1 MKTEPTW
8 HLRMNLAHDERRS
21 LRTRSPGERKTDR
34 PSHVADRDQPRTP
47 TTKTRKA
54 HETGHNRSHHA
65 GSTTFAFL
73 HVKSFQK
80 ETMAKSSSSSS
91 AAAVARKATSAGS
104 GGSKKRQRK
113 EVQVVKCPSAFPDF
127 RSIDGS
133 TRRSSNSSSAAAS
146 LRGASSYAT
155 ASGNEI
161 DMDEAIREV
170 HALGS
175 TGFAGKQARKHKE
188 AQYKAVTGR
197 DMKRQKVPLP
207 IVRGIKKK
215 RAEREARAEAEQK
228 EAGVVTSTNSKK
240 NRDRQKAKAYSQERR
255 KSDSMRM
262 AYGPSPDV
270 GFMKG
275 GVLRVKR
282 DGRK

>member
-1 MKTEPTW
+1 MENALHAN
-8 HLRMNLAHDERRS
+8 HLAGITAS
-21 LRTRSPGERKTDR
+21 TFLR
-34 PSHVADRDQPRTP
+34 V
-47 TTKTRKA
+47 
-54 HETGHNRSHHA
+54 HA
-65 GSTTFAFL
+65 
-73 HVKSFQK
+73 KPFQII
-80 ETMAKSSSSSS
+80 MAKSSS
-91 AAAVARKATSAGS
+91 AVARKATSAGSS

-113 EVQVVKCPSAFPDF
+113 EVQVVMCPSAFPDF

-133 TRRSSNSSSAAAS
+133 TRRSPNSSSGAAAYR
-146 LRGASSYAT
+146 RGAPSHAT
-155 ASGNEI
+155 ASSNEI

-175 TGFAGKQARKHKE
+175 TGFAGKQARRHKE
-188 AQYKAVTGR
+188 AQYKALTGG

-207 IVRGIKKK
+207 IVRAIKKK

>member
-1 MKTEPTW
+1 
-8 HLRMNLAHDERRS
+8 
-21 LRTRSPGERKTDR
+21 
-34 PSHVADRDQPRTP
+34 
-47 TTKTRKA
+47 
-54 HETGHNRSHHA
+54 
-65 GSTTFAFL
+65 
-73 HVKSFQK
+73 
-80 ETMAKSSSSSS
+80 MAKSSSSAAAARKVAS
-91 AAAVARKATSAGS
+91 AAS

-113 EVQVVKCPSAFPDF
+113 EVQVVMCPSAFPDF

-133 TRRSSNSSSAAAS
+133 TRRLANSSSSGGASAAAVR
-146 LRGASSYAT
+146 RGGRDGKSSASAAAGGYA
-155 ASGNEI
+155 I

-188 AQYKAVTGR
+188 AQYKALTGR

-215 RAEREARAEAEQK
+215 RAEREARAEAEQR
-228 EAGVVTSTNSKK
+228 EAGVITSTNSKK
-240 NRDRQKAKAYSQERR
+240 DRDRKKAKAYSQERR
-255 KSDSMRM
+255 KSDSMRT

>member
-1 MKTEPTW
+1 
-8 HLRMNLAHDERRS
+8 
-21 LRTRSPGERKTDR
+21 
-34 PSHVADRDQPRTP
+34 
-47 TTKTRKA
+47 
-54 HETGHNRSHHA
+54 
-65 GSTTFAFL
+65 
-73 HVKSFQK
+73 
-80 ETMAKSSSSSS
+80 MAKSSSSAAAARKVAS
-91 AAAVARKATSAGS
+91 AAS
-104 GGSKKRQRK
+104 GGSKKRQGK
-113 EVQVVKCPSAFPDF
+113 EVQVVMCPSAFPDF

-133 TRRSSNSSSAAAS
+133 TRRSTNSSSSGGAAAAVR
-146 LRGASSYAT
+146 RGGRDGKSSASA
-155 ASGNEI
+155 AAGGIEI

-188 AQYKAVTGR
+188 AQYKALTGR

-215 RAEREARAEAEQK
+215 RAEREARAEAEQR
-228 EAGVVTSTNSKK
+228 EAGVITSTNSKK
-240 NRDRQKAKAYSQERR
+240 DRDRKKAKAYSQERR
-255 KSDSMRM
+255 KSDSMRT

>member
-1 MKTEPTW
+1 
-8 HLRMNLAHDERRS
+8 
-21 LRTRSPGERKTDR
+21 
-34 PSHVADRDQPRTP
+34 
-47 TTKTRKA
+47 
-54 HETGHNRSHHA
+54 
-65 GSTTFAFL
+65 
-73 HVKSFQK
+73 
-80 ETMAKSSSSSS
+80 MAKSSSSAAAARKVAS
-91 AAAVARKATSAGS
+91 AAS

-113 EVQVVKCPSAFPDF
+113 EVQVVMCPSAFPDF

-133 TRRSSNSSSAAAS
+133 TRRSANSSSSGGAAAAVR
-146 LRGASSYAT
+146 RGGRDGKSSASAAAGGT
-155 ASGNEI
+155 EI

-188 AQYKAVTGR
+188 AQYKALTGR

-215 RAEREARAEAEQK
+215 RAEREARAEAEQR
-228 EAGVVTSTNSKK
+228 EAGVITSTNSKK
-240 NRDRQKAKAYSQERR
+240 DRDRKKAKAYSQERR
-255 KSDSMRM
+255 KSDSMRT

>member
-1 MKTEPTW
+1 
-8 HLRMNLAHDERRS
+8 
-21 LRTRSPGERKTDR
+21 
-34 PSHVADRDQPRTP
+34 
-47 TTKTRKA
+47 
-54 HETGHNRSHHA
+54 
-65 GSTTFAFL
+65 
-73 HVKSFQK
+73 
-80 ETMAKSSSSSS
+80 MAKSSSSAAAARKVAS
-91 AAAVARKATSAGS
+91 AAS

-113 EVQVVKCPSAFPDF
+113 EVQVVMCPSAFPDF

-133 TRRSSNSSSAAAS
+133 TRRSANSSSSGGAAAVR
-146 LRGASSYAT
+146 RGGRDGKSSASA
-155 ASGNEI
+155 AAGGNVI

-188 AQYKAVTGR
+188 AQYKALTGR

-215 RAEREARAEAEQK
+215 RAEREARAEAEER
-228 EAGVVTSTNSKK
+228 EAGVITSTNSKK
-240 NRDRQKAKAYSQERR
+240 DRDRKKAKAYSQERR
-255 KSDSMRM
+255 KSDSMRT

>member
-1 MKTEPTW
+1 
-8 HLRMNLAHDERRS
+8 
-21 LRTRSPGERKTDR
+21 
-34 PSHVADRDQPRTP
+34 
-47 TTKTRKA
+47 
-54 HETGHNRSHHA
+54 
-65 GSTTFAFL
+65 
-73 HVKSFQK
+73 
-80 ETMAKSSSSSS
+80 MAKSSSSAAAARKVAS
-91 AAAVARKATSAGS
+91 AAS

-113 EVQVVKCPSAFPDF
+113 DVQVVMCPSAFPDF

-133 TRRSSNSSSAAAS
+133 TRRSANSSSSGGAAAVR
-146 LRGASSYAT
+146 RGGRDGKSSASA
-155 ASGNEI
+155 AAGGNVI

-188 AQYKAVTGR
+188 AQYKALTGR

-215 RAEREARAEAEQK
+215 RAEREARAEAEQR
-228 EAGVVTSTNSKK
+228 EAGVITSTNSKK
-240 NRDRQKAKAYSQERR
+240 DRDRKKAKAYSQERR
-255 KSDSMRM
+255 KSDSMRT

>member
-1 MKTEPTW
+1 
-8 HLRMNLAHDERRS
+8 
-21 LRTRSPGERKTDR
+21 
-34 PSHVADRDQPRTP
+34 
-47 TTKTRKA
+47 
-54 HETGHNRSHHA
+54 
-65 GSTTFAFL
+65 
-73 HVKSFQK
+73 
-80 ETMAKSSSSSS
+80 MAKSSSS
-91 AAAVARKATSAGS
+91 AAAAAARDASFAG

-113 EVQVVKCPSAFPDF
+113 EVQVVMCPSAFPDF

-133 TRRSSNSSSAAAS
+133 TRRSSNSNSSSAAAS
-146 LRGASSYAT
+146 RGGRRDGKSVSSPHVT
-155 ASGNEI
+155 AGGNEI

-175 TGFAGKQARKHKE
+175 TGFARKQARKHKE
-188 AQYKAVTGR
+188 AQYKALTGQ

-207 IVRGIKKK
+207 IVRGIKRK

-275 GVLRVKR
+275 GVLRVKG
-282 DGRK
+282 DGMK

>member
-1 MKTEPTW
+1 
-8 HLRMNLAHDERRS
+8 
-21 LRTRSPGERKTDR
+21 
-34 PSHVADRDQPRTP
+34 
-47 TTKTRKA
+47 
-54 HETGHNRSHHA
+54 
-65 GSTTFAFL
+65 
-73 HVKSFQK
+73 
-80 ETMAKSSSSSS
+80 MAKSSSSSS
-91 AAAVARKATSAGS
+91 PAAVARKATSAGS

-113 EVQVVKCPSAFPDF
+113 EVQVVMCPSAFPDF

-133 TRRSSNSSSAAAS
+133 TRRSPNSSSGAAAAS
-146 LRGASSYAT
+146 RRGPSSYAT

-188 AQYKAVTGR
+188 AQYKALTGR

>member
-1 MKTEPTW
+1 
-8 HLRMNLAHDERRS
+8 
-21 LRTRSPGERKTDR
+21 
-34 PSHVADRDQPRTP
+34 
-47 TTKTRKA
+47 
-54 HETGHNRSHHA
+54 
-65 GSTTFAFL
+65 
-73 HVKSFQK
+73 
-80 ETMAKSSSSSS
+80 MAKSSSSAAAARKVAS
-91 AAAVARKATSAGS
+91 AAS

-113 EVQVVKCPSAFPDF
+113 EVQVVMCPSAFPDF

-133 TRRSSNSSSAAAS
+133 TRRSANSSSSGGAAAAATVR
-146 LRGASSYAT
+146 RGGRDGKSS
-155 ASGNEI
+155 EI
-161 DMDEAIREV
+161 DMEEAIREV

-188 AQYKAVTGR
+188 AQYKALTGR

-215 RAEREARAEAEQK
+215 RAEREARAEAEQR
-228 EAGVVTSTNSKK
+228 EAGVITSTNSKK
-240 NRDRQKAKAYSQERR
+240 DRDRKKAKAYSQERR
-255 KSDSMRM
+255 KSDSMRT

>member
-1 MKTEPTW
+1 
-8 HLRMNLAHDERRS
+8 
-21 LRTRSPGERKTDR
+21 
-34 PSHVADRDQPRTP
+34 
-47 TTKTRKA
+47 
-54 HETGHNRSHHA
+54 
-65 GSTTFAFL
+65 
-73 HVKSFQK
+73 
-80 ETMAKSSSSSS
+80 MAKSSSLAAAARKVAS
-91 AAAVARKATSAGS
+91 AAS

-113 EVQVVKCPSAFPDF
+113 DVQVVMCPSAFPDF

-133 TRRSSNSSSAAAS
+133 TRRSANSSSSGGAAAVR
-146 LRGASSYAT
+146 RGGRDGKSSASA
-155 ASGNEI
+155 AAGGNVI

-188 AQYKAVTGR
+188 AQYKALTGR

-215 RAEREARAEAEQK
+215 RAEREARAEAEQR
-228 EAGVVTSTNSKK
+228 EAGVITSTNSKK
-240 NRDRQKAKAYSQERR
+240 DRDRKKAKAYSQERR
-255 KSDSMRM
+255 KSDSMRT

>member
-1 MKTEPTW
+1 
-8 HLRMNLAHDERRS
+8 
-21 LRTRSPGERKTDR
+21 
-34 PSHVADRDQPRTP
+34 
-47 TTKTRKA
+47 
-54 HETGHNRSHHA
+54 
-65 GSTTFAFL
+65 
-73 HVKSFQK
+73 
-80 ETMAKSSSSSS
+80 MAKSSSS
-91 AAAVARKATSAGS
+91 AAARKAASATS

-113 EVQVVKCPSAFPDF
+113 EVQVVMCPSAFPDF

-133 TRRSSNSSSAAAS
+133 TRQSTSSSSGGAAAAR
-146 LRGASSYAT
+146 RGGRDGKSSASAYST
-155 ASGNEI
+155 AGGTNEI

-175 TGFAGKQARKHKE
+175 TGFGRKQARKHKE
-188 AQYKAVTGR
+188 AQYKALTGR
-197 DMKRQKVPLP
+197 DLKRQRVPLP

-228 EAGVVTSTNSKK
+228 EAGVITSTNGKN
-240 NRDRQKAKAYSQERR
+240 NRDRQKAKSYSQERR
-255 KSDSMRM
+255 KSDSMRT

>member
-1 MKTEPTW
+1 MQ
-8 HLRMNLAHDERRS
+8 
-21 LRTRSPGERKTDR
+21 SPLK
-34 PSHVADRDQPRTP
+34 
-47 TTKTRKA
+47 
-54 HETGHNRSHHA
+54 
-65 GSTTFAFL
+65 L
-73 HVKSFQK
+73 
-80 ETMAKSSSSSS
+80 TMAKSSSSSFS
-91 AAAVARKATSAGS
+91 AAVARKATSS
-104 GGSKKRQRK
+104 SIGGSKKRQRK
-113 EVQVVKCPSAFPDF
+113 EVQVVMCPSAFPDF

-133 TRRSSNSSSAAAS
+133 KRRSSNSSSAAAAS
-146 LRGASSYAT
+146 RRESSSYAT

-188 AQYKAVTGR
+188 AQYKALTGR

>member
-1 MKTEPTW
+1 
-8 HLRMNLAHDERRS
+8 
-21 LRTRSPGERKTDR
+21 
-34 PSHVADRDQPRTP
+34 
-47 TTKTRKA
+47 
-54 HETGHNRSHHA
+54 
-65 GSTTFAFL
+65 
-73 HVKSFQK
+73 
-80 ETMAKSSSSSS
+80 MAKSPSS
-91 AAAVARKATSAGS
+91 AAAARKVASAAS

-113 EVQVVKCPSAFPDF
+113 EVQVVMCPSAFPDF

-133 TRRSSNSSSAAAS
+133 TRRSANSSSRGGAAAAAIR
-146 LRGASSYAT
+146 RGFRDGKSSASVAGG
-155 ASGNEI
+155 GNGEI
-161 DMDEAIREV
+161 DMEEAIREV

-188 AQYKAVTGR
+188 AQYKALTGR

-215 RAEREARAEAEQK
+215 RAEREARAEAEQR
-228 EAGVVTSTNSKK
+228 EAGVITSTNSKK
-240 NRDRQKAKAYSQERR
+240 DRDRKKAKAYSQERR
-255 KSDSMRM
+255 KSDSMRT

>member
-1 MKTEPTW
+1 
-8 HLRMNLAHDERRS
+8 
-21 LRTRSPGERKTDR
+21 
-34 PSHVADRDQPRTP
+34 
-47 TTKTRKA
+47 
-54 HETGHNRSHHA
+54 
-65 GSTTFAFL
+65 
-73 HVKSFQK
+73 
-80 ETMAKSSSSSS
+80 MAKSPSS
-91 AAAVARKATSAGS
+91 AAAARKVASAAS

-113 EVQVVKCPSAFPDF
+113 EVQVVMCPSAFPDF

-133 TRRSSNSSSAAAS
+133 TRRSANSSSSGGAAAAATVR
-146 LRGASSYAT
+146 RGGRDGKSS
-155 ASGNEI
+155 EI
-161 DMDEAIREV
+161 DMEEAIREV

-188 AQYKAVTGR
+188 AQYKALTGR

-215 RAEREARAEAEQK
+215 RAEREARAEAEQR
-228 EAGVVTSTNSKK
+228 EAGVITSTNSKK
-240 NRDRQKAKAYSQERR
+240 DRDRKKAKAYSQERR
-255 KSDSMRM
+255 KSDSMRT

-270 GFMKG
+270 GFMRG

>member
-1 MKTEPTW
+1 
-8 HLRMNLAHDERRS
+8 
-21 LRTRSPGERKTDR
+21 
-34 PSHVADRDQPRTP
+34 
-47 TTKTRKA
+47 
-54 HETGHNRSHHA
+54 
-65 GSTTFAFL
+65 
-73 HVKSFQK
+73 
-80 ETMAKSSSSSS
+80 MAKSPSS
-91 AAAVARKATSAGS
+91 AAAARKVASAAS

-113 EVQVVKCPSAFPDF
+113 EVQVVMCPSAFPDF

-133 TRRSSNSSSAAAS
+133 TRRSANSSSSGGAAAAATVR
-146 LRGASSYAT
+146 RGGRDGKSS
-155 ASGNEI
+155 EI
-161 DMDEAIREV
+161 DMEEAIREV

-188 AQYKAVTGR
+188 AQYKALTGR

-215 RAEREARAEAEQK
+215 RAEREARAEAEQR
-228 EAGVVTSTNSKK
+228 EAGVITSTNSKK
-240 NRDRQKAKAYSQERR
+240 DRDRKKAKAYSQERR
-255 KSDSMRM
+255 KSDSMRT

>member
-1 MKTEPTW
+1 
-8 HLRMNLAHDERRS
+8 
-21 LRTRSPGERKTDR
+21 
-34 PSHVADRDQPRTP
+34 
-47 TTKTRKA
+47 
-54 HETGHNRSHHA
+54 
-65 GSTTFAFL
+65 
-73 HVKSFQK
+73 
-80 ETMAKSSSSSS
+80 MAKSSSSAAAARKVAS
-91 AAAVARKATSAGS
+91 AAS

-113 EVQVVKCPSAFPDF
+113 EVQVVMCPSAFPDF

-133 TRRSSNSSSAAAS
+133 TRRSANSSSSGGAAAAAAAVR
-146 LRGASSYAT
+146 RGGRDGKSSASA
-155 ASGNEI
+155 AAGGNVI

-188 AQYKAVTGR
+188 AQYKALTGR

-215 RAEREARAEAEQK
+215 RAEREARAGAEQR
-228 EAGVVTSTNSKK
+228 EAGVITSTNSKK
-240 NRDRQKAKAYSQERR
+240 DRDRKKAKAYSQERR
-255 KSDSMRM
+255 KSDSMRT

>member
-1 MKTEPTW
+1 
-8 HLRMNLAHDERRS
+8 
-21 LRTRSPGERKTDR
+21 
-34 PSHVADRDQPRTP
+34 
-47 TTKTRKA
+47 
-54 HETGHNRSHHA
+54 
-65 GSTTFAFL
+65 
-73 HVKSFQK
+73 
-80 ETMAKSSSSSS
+80 MAKSSSSAAAARKVAS
-91 AAAVARKATSAGS
+91 AAS

-113 EVQVVKCPSAFPDF
+113 EVQVVMCPSAFPDF

-133 TRRSSNSSSAAAS
+133 TRRSANSSSSGGAAAAAAVR
-146 LRGASSYAT
+146 RGGRDGKSSASA
-155 ASGNEI
+155 AAGGNVI

-188 AQYKAVTGR
+188 AQYKALTGR

-215 RAEREARAEAEQK
+215 RAEREARAGAEQR
-228 EAGVVTSTNSKK
+228 EAGVITSTNSKK
-240 NRDRQKAKAYSQERR
+240 DRDRKKAKAYSQERR
-255 KSDSMRM
+255 KSDSMRT

>member
-1 MKTEPTW
+1 
-8 HLRMNLAHDERRS
+8 
-21 LRTRSPGERKTDR
+21 
-34 PSHVADRDQPRTP
+34 
-47 TTKTRKA
+47 
-54 HETGHNRSHHA
+54 
-65 GSTTFAFL
+65 
-73 HVKSFQK
+73 
-80 ETMAKSSSSSS
+80 MAKSSSS
-91 AAAVARKATSAGS
+91 AAAARKVASATS

-113 EVQVVKCPSAFPDF
+113 EVQVVMCPSAFPDF

-133 TRRSSNSSSAAAS
+133 TRRSANSYSSGGAAADFRRGGRDGKSSASAA
-146 LRGASSYAT
+146 GG
-155 ASGNEI
+155 GNAI

-175 TGFAGKQARKHKE
+175 TGFARKQARKHKE
-188 AQYKAVTGR
+188 AQYKALTGR

-215 RAEREARAEAEQK
+215 RAEREARAEAEQR
-228 EAGVVTSTNSKK
+228 EAGVITSTNSKK
-240 NRDRQKAKAYSQERR
+240 DRDRKKAKAYSQERR
-255 KSDSMRM
+255 KSDSMRT

>member
-1 MKTEPTW
+1 
-8 HLRMNLAHDERRS
+8 
-21 LRTRSPGERKTDR
+21 
-34 PSHVADRDQPRTP
+34 
-47 TTKTRKA
+47 
-54 HETGHNRSHHA
+54 
-65 GSTTFAFL
+65 
-73 HVKSFQK
+73 
-80 ETMAKSSSSSS
+80 MAKSSSS
-91 AAAVARKATSAGS
+91 AAAARKVASATS

-113 EVQVVKCPSAFPDF
+113 EVQVVMCPSAFPDF

-133 TRRSSNSSSAAAS
+133 TRRSANSSSSGGAAADFR
-146 LRGASSYAT
+146 RGGRDGKSSASA
-155 ASGNEI
+155 AGGGNAI
-161 DMDEAIREV
+161 DMDEAVREV

-188 AQYKAVTGR
+188 AQYKALTGR

-215 RAEREARAEAEQK
+215 RAEREARAEAEQR
-228 EAGVVTSTNSKK
+228 EAGVITSTNSKK
-240 NRDRQKAKAYSQERR
+240 DRDRKKAKAYSQERR
-255 KSDSMRM
+255 KSDSMRT

>member
-1 MKTEPTW
+1 
-8 HLRMNLAHDERRS
+8 
-21 LRTRSPGERKTDR
+21 
-34 PSHVADRDQPRTP
+34 
-47 TTKTRKA
+47 
-54 HETGHNRSHHA
+54 
-65 GSTTFAFL
+65 
-73 HVKSFQK
+73 
-80 ETMAKSSSSSS
+80 MAKSSSS
-91 AAAVARKATSAGS
+91 AAAARKVASGAS

-113 EVQVVKCPSAFPDF
+113 DVQVVMCPSAFPDF

-133 TRRSSNSSSAAAS
+133 TRRSANSSSSGGAAAVR
-146 LRGASSYAT
+146 RGGRDGKSSASA
-155 ASGNEI
+155 AAGGNVI

-188 AQYKAVTGR
+188 AQYKALTGR

-215 RAEREARAEAEQK
+215 RAEREARAEAEQR
-228 EAGVVTSTNSKK
+228 EAGVITSTNSKK
-240 NRDRQKAKAYSQERR
+240 DRDRKKAKAYSQERR
-255 KSDSMRM
+255 KSDSMRT